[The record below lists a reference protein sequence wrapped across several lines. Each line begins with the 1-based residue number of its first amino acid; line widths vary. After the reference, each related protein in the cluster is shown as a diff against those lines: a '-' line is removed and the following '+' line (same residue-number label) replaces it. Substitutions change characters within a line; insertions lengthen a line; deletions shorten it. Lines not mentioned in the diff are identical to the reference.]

1 MEEEKLE
8 YNEEKNKRQLFL
20 DEIKLTL
27 EAEYNAPLKPE
38 FVEQVDRKLIKEKF
52 QQCID
57 KFYLN
62 SDMTYEEIIKYL
74 LDRINEGRRIN
85 PNAKGE
91 HDVLE
96 EILYDMLGQEEEID
110 L

>member
-1 MEEEKLE
+1 MEEEKS
-8 YNEEKNKRQLFL
+8 KRQLFVE
-20 DEIKLTL
+20 EIRLSL

-38 FVEQVDRKLIKEKF
+38 YVEQVDRKIIKEKLKKSIERF
-52 QQCID
+52 QSNSNMSYKEIIQYLID
-57 KFYLN
+57 K
-62 SDMTYEEIIKYL
+62 
-74 LDRINEGRRIN
+74 INESRGVN

-96 EILYDMLGQEEEID
+96 EVLKDMLEEGKGMD